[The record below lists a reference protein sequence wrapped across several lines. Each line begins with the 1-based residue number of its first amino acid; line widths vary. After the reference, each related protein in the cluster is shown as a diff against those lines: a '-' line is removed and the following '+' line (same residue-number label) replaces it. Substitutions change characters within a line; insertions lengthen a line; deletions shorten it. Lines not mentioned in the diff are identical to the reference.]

1 MFTMRVTRNRFTVTP
16 SALPLFAESAGRVPI
31 YMHYLSFKC
40 LLTTDDDRTNGISVQ
55 NKDTESTQKRK
66 LLPVATMDCDSWT
79 EENTEN
85 SSLGQETKRRKSTD
99 DDLDLEE
106 TEDDVYIK
114 ILFGIHNQ
122 DLVQEDDRDTDEVCD
137 TEDISSA
144 SSIAEKESA
153 KPQQVSRDVSLDDNK
168 ADRNVPNQDY
178 KHKEKLGVIQGE
190 DYAQNVEENTEQ
202 KCFVSAPEFEVAATS
217 VDDHIDLNEMDKDA
231 SIQSCA
237 EEEKEDVIDV
247 SEFQQRLQL
256 CGKCSSLIGRDSFA
270 QCRDAGE
277 ARKVLPYIVME
288 LLKEKSEKET
298 FKLISDMDMMVL
310 SPKEIGFRLINSNS
324 SQKYCQICK
333 KDLYQFSHVSCGSKT
348 TQEWSPVSAP
358 RYWAPFPP
366 NFQQLL
372 TWHKTTGSSLPHAH
386 SPPMTTAVVISIN
399 NNSISKRGKARQ
411 HMVDDFGKGQLN
423 EKLLFHGTEATFAHD
438 ICSEGFDWRLCGRNG
453 TVYGKGCY
461 FAKHAS
467 YSLKFSDR
475 NEEKA
480 SGEYLYAIKYTRTLA
495 LSVPA
500 WLQSAKTLFVARVLC
515 GRTVAGNST
524 MTKPPIDSGDP
535 KQRPYNSACD
545 NTTNPSMYVVF
556 DSAQAY
562 PAYGQLHTS
571 KLATSISQII
581 KTEEKMLSKA
591 CLVAL
596 VTLQWSALA
605 LGYSVYACEGDML
618 VIQCYTGQV
627 SSFLPSS
634 AANRGVYSRKSTSTP
649 LTTNYL
655 LPAKLSIFAERCHRC
670 GDNFMLQKMCKTD
683 ATQYMRY
690 RCEGRFMCEV
700 LVDTATFL
708 SDPCPDVLKYME
720 VEYQCVPPTSFAS
733 VDACV
738 EKCMAT
744 GGNPCSASIPAAGLN
759 QLQAQPQPQLQP
771 QPQIQPQPSV
781 PLSALSV
788 GAQQASSTKTGQQ
801 PALSQSRPSPASSS
815 SSSSSSS
822 AAAASHSHF
831 SAVPALPYGSDKASS
846 NTGTSGGTGSSSL
859 PMQVP
864 GSLPARLN
872 PAAALNMNSATRA
885 ALMARLGNVLASLQN
900 RAG

>member
-1 MFTMRVTRNRFTVTP
+1 MITEEQEMNLYTKLRNIFPNVDAERVQQIMSGVKHNQDAVTEEVFFYHCVNEILA
-16 SALPLFAESAGRVPI
+16 SDSG
-31 YMHYLSFKC
+31 FKC

-85 SSLGQETKRRKSTD
+85 SSLGQETKRRKVFHNAVDYLPNDSQSEESCRSEEGNFQGKTLYDACQLGEESLAIQSEESTD

-153 KPQQVSRDVSLDDNK
+153 KPQQVVCDKCSLFAGLDSLTQHRNKHLLCKACVKKSSSETYSTTESRDVSLDDNK

-202 KCFVSAPEFEVAATS
+202 VCNTATSETSSTRIKSIAAPEFEVAATS

-270 QCRDAGE
+270 QCRDGHLLCQTCVEMSSKETLLSPTEAYIKCLAPNCKQTVPLRE

-366 NFQQLL
+366 NFQQKYLL
-372 TWHKTTGSSLPHAH
+372 VNVLRESREFKRILRRVEVTYPNFGYNNPQ
-386 SPPMTTAVVISIN
+386 ISRIQN
-399 NNSISKRGKARQ
+399 VHLWERYALARQ

-500 WLQSAKTLFVARVLC
+500 WLQVLNKLPHS
-515 GRTVAGNST
+515 VI
-524 MTKPPIDSGDP
+524 PP
-535 KQRPYNSACD
+535 
-545 NTTNPSMYVVF
+545 
-556 DSAQAY
+556 
-562 PAYGQLHTS
+562 
-571 KLATSISQII
+571 
-581 KTEEKMLSKA
+581 
-591 CLVAL
+591 
-596 VTLQWSALA
+596 
-605 LGYSVYACEGDML
+605 
-618 VIQCYTGQV
+618 
-627 SSFLPSS
+627 
-634 AANRGVYSRKSTSTP
+634 
-649 LTTNYL
+649 
-655 LPAKLSIFAERCHRC
+655 
-670 GDNFMLQKMCKTD
+670 
-683 ATQYMRY
+683 
-690 RCEGRFMCEV
+690 
-700 LVDTATFL
+700 
-708 SDPCPDVLKYME
+708 PC
-720 VEYQCVPPTSFAS
+720 
-733 VDACV
+733 
-738 EKCMAT
+738 
-744 GGNPCSASIPAAGLN
+744 
-759 QLQAQPQPQLQP
+759 
-771 QPQIQPQPSV
+771 
-781 PLSALSV
+781 
-788 GAQQASSTKTGQQ
+788 
-801 PALSQSRPSPASSS
+801 
-815 SSSSSSS
+815 
-822 AAAASHSHF
+822 
-831 SAVPALPYGSDKASS
+831 
-846 NTGTSGGTGSSSL
+846 
-859 PMQVP
+859 
-864 GSLPARLN
+864 
-872 PAAALNMNSATRA
+872 
-885 ALMARLGNVLASLQN
+885 
-900 RAG
+900 